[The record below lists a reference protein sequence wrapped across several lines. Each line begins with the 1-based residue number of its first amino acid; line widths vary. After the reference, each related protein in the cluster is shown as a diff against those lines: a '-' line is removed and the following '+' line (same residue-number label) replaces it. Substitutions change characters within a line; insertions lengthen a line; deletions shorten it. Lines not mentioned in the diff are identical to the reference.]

1 MSDDE
6 SRRSIDPQTP
16 ASRRLVLLLAVTC
29 GAAVANLYYA
39 QPLLHTLAQTF
50 SVSQTTAGLLVTAS
64 QIGYAI
70 GLAFLVPLGD
80 LLERR
85 RLIVGILLVCGVGQA
100 VAAAAPNFGVFALAL
115 GVVGVSSAVAQI
127 IVPMASSLAAD
138 HERGR
143 VVGTVMSGLLIGI
156 LAARTASGILAG
168 LLGWR
173 AVFVIATAV
182 MVLLAATLRWALP
195 QVPPTESLP
204 YRSLLRSVVR
214 IVAEEPLLRQRMVLG
229 AAVMGCFS
237 ALWTSIA
244 FLLSGPPYNYG
255 TTAIG
260 LFGLAGIA
268 GAMIAPVAGRLSD
281 QGKGK
286 LATSAAL
293 VILLASWGLL
303 LLGGHS
309 VVLLVAGI
317 VALDLGVQGVHI
329 SNQSAIYELRPD
341 ARSRITTA
349 YMLAYFAGAAAMSA
363 AASAVYGSDGWTGVC
378 VLGAAVAAT
387 GLVAWLVTERPSLA
401 SLRLGTA
408 SERS

>member
-1 MSDDE
+1 MTDDD
-6 SRRSIDPQTP
+6 SRQPTDPQTP
-16 ASRRLVLLLAVTC
+16 VSRRLVLLLAVTC

-50 SVSQTTAGLLVTAS
+50 SVSDSTAGLLVTAS

-85 RLIVGILLVCGVGQA
+85 RLIVAVLLVCGLGQA
-100 VAAAAPNFGVFALAL
+100 VAAAAPEFGVFALAV
-115 GVVGVSSAVAQI
+115 GVVGISSAVAQI
-127 IVPMASSLAAD
+127 IVPMSSSLAAD

-156 LAARTASGILAG
+156 LTARTASGILAG

-173 AVFVIATAV
+173 AVFVIATGV
-182 MVLLAATLRWALP
+182 MVALAATLRWALP
-195 QVPPTESLP
+195 KVPPTESLP
-204 YRSLLRSVVR
+204 YRSLLRSVGR
-214 IVAEEPLLRQRMVLG
+214 LVAQEPVLRQRMAVG

-255 TTAIG
+255 NTAIG

-268 GAMIAPVAGRLSD
+268 GAAIAPVAGRLAD
-281 QGKGK
+281 RGKGR
-286 LATSAAL
+286 LATSAGL
-293 VILLASWGLL
+293 LILLASWGLL

-317 VALDLGVQGVHI
+317 VALDLGAQGVHI
-329 SNQSAIYELRPD
+329 SNQSAIYALHAG

-363 AASAVYGSDGWTGVC
+363 AASILYGSDGWTGVC
-378 VLGAAVAAT
+378 VLGAGVAAA
-387 GLVAWLVTERPSLA
+387 GLVVWVVTERPSLA